1 MPQIYRQSRIFT
13 LSVVHVTLHLLLCCF
28 FDHRRR
34 ATSAREERLKTLAS
48 KRTALVLGDPAA
60 AAAGLKAA
68 GFQRVA
74 AVAGAPASTAAVEGV
89 EMVEDL
95 VQALQNVWTGLL
107 LAEPDMVQ
115 TFPA

>member
-1 MPQIYRQSRIFT
+1 M
-13 LSVVHVTLHLLLCCF
+13 
-28 FDHRRR
+28 
-34 ATSAREERLKTLAS
+34 AS